1 MGKEYVDEVN
11 YNNNKKLD
19 EILTTLP
26 YYAKTYFRSIQDSK
40 SSRTLLEYARDLQ
53 RFFNYVQN
61 LDVFKDI
68 NVLSAPAS
76 ETLGLLEREDFLDYY
91 DSLRYYTDKS
101 GNHLSKPETLARK
114 SSSLKSFFSF
124 LFKDNYIDRNLSEV
138 LPSSD
143 VKRHNIVTLDYDE
156 IERLSMA
163 IRDVNGMSKN
173 ELQKHNL
180 VEKRDLAIV
189 ALLLGTGIRVSELV
203 GINLKD
209 IDFKNARIS
218 VIRKGGNADEVY
230 FGEDVEG
237 TLQDYIKHGRPAL
250 LHKLPDSE
258 KDKQDALF
266 VSWSG
271 KRLSVRSVQDLI
283 KKYGDKA
290 GISAEK
296 HLSPHKFRK
305 TFGTVVLEETGDIA
319 AVADALGHSSIE
331 TTKRHYARTAES
343 AKRKVAKVAPK
354 LQK

>member
-1 MGKEYVDEVN
+1 MGKEYVDDIN
-11 YNNNKKLD
+11 YINGKKLD
-19 EILTTLP
+19 EILDTLP
-26 YYAKTYFRSIQDSK
+26 YYVKTYFRTIKSSK
-40 SSRTLLEYARDLQ
+40 SSRTLLEYGRDLQ
-53 RFFNYVQN
+53 RFFNYLQE
-61 LDVFKDI
+61 LEVFRDKDI
-68 NVLSAPAS
+68 KTLAAS
-76 ETLGLLEREDFLDYY
+76 ETLGKLEREDFLDYY
-91 DSLRYYTDKS
+91 DSLRYFSNKS
-101 GNHLSKPETLARK
+101 GQHLSKPETLARK

-124 LFKDNYIDRNLSEV
+124 LFKDNFIDRNLSEV
-138 LPSSD
+138 LPSVE
-143 VKRHNIVTLDYDE
+143 VKRHNIVTLDTDE
-156 IERLSMA
+156 ISRLSQA
-163 IRDVNGMSKN
+163 ITDTTGMNEN

-180 VEKRDLAIV
+180 VEKRDLSIV

-230 FGEDVEG
+230 FGDDVEAR
-237 TLQDYIKHGRPAL
+237 LLDYINEGRGPL
-250 LHKLPDSE
+250 LHKLSDSE
-258 KDKQDALF
+258 KEKQDALF

-271 KRLSVRSVQDLI
+271 KRLAVRSIQDLI
-283 KKYGDKA
+283 KKYGQKA

-305 TFGTVVLEETGDIA
+305 TFGTIVLEETGDIA

-354 LQK
+354 L